1 MEIFMNTIKD
11 IYINSLLSDAVYTK
25 VSEAVNSG
33 STVLRDIVRERMT
46 ASQAQFITDNVEV
59 IAALEKSNL
68 YQSGFA
74 AVWKGRVGTSYE
86 GKLFRKQKG
95 CLKP

>member
-1 MEIFMNTIKD
+1 
-11 IYINSLLSDAVYTK
+11 
-25 VSEAVNSG
+25 
-33 STVLRDIVRERMT
+33 MT
-46 ASQAQFITDNVEV
+46 AFQAQFITDNFEV

-95 CLKP
+95 CLKT